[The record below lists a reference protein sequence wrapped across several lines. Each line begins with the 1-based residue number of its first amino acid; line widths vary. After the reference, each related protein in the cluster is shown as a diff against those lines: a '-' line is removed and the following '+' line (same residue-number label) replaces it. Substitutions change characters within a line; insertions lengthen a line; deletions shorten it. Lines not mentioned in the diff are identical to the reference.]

1 MARGWLVIPG
11 DADEARASR
20 RLVRCG
26 LVVIAIAFGG
36 VGAWLAM
43 APVSG
48 AVIAPGIV
56 KVDTN
61 RKVVQHQEG
70 GIVKAILVRD
80 GEHVTAGQA
89 VIELQDVQVEATLE
103 LVRTQLDAEWA
114 RHARLSAERE
124 MARRVMYPET
134 LVRRRADERV
144 AELIR
149 REDALFEVHLEVLR
163 NNEKLLGRQIEE
175 IEREIE
181 ARLVQDEADA
191 AAIRLQREELNA
203 YTALLAQGF
212 VSRMRHL
219 ELERAV
225 VAYESRRG
233 TNQAEMA
240 RARQRVVDLELRLS
254 NLRSDFTQQAEKE
267 LNDSTARIYDLQER
281 LKPFEDAAARQRIS
295 APVDGEVVDLR
306 VTTVGSVIG
315 PRDRLMEI
323 VPVDPD
329 LIVEVHV
336 RPEDITHVAVGSHAD
351 VRLTAF
357 KQRITPVVPGT
368 VIYVSADRLSE
379 PTTNTSHYLAHVR
392 VLAEALRH
400 AGGLTLKAGMP
411 AEAYLKT
418 EPRTPLA
425 YLLDPL
431 LAYVNRGLRE
441 P

>member
-1 MARGWLVIPG
+1 
-11 DADEARASR
+11 
-20 RLVRCG
+20 
-26 LVVIAIAFGG
+26 
-36 VGAWLAM
+36 
-43 APVSG
+43 
-48 AVIAPGIV
+48 
-56 KVDTN
+56 
-61 RKVVQHQEG
+61 
-70 GIVKAILVRD
+70 
-80 GEHVTAGQA
+80 
-89 VIELQDVQVEATLE
+89 
-103 LVRTQLDAEWA
+103 
-114 RHARLSAERE
+114 
-124 MARRVMYPET
+124 
-134 LVRRRADERV
+134 
-144 AELIR
+144 
-149 REDALFEVHLEVLR
+149 
-163 NNEKLLGRQIEE
+163 
-175 IEREIE
+175 
-181 ARLVQDEADA
+181 
-191 AAIRLQREELNA
+191 
-203 YTALLAQGF
+203 
-212 VSRMRHL
+212 
-219 ELERAV
+219 
-225 VAYESRRG
+225 
-233 TNQAEMA
+233 
-240 RARQRVVDLELRLS
+240 
-254 NLRSDFTQQAEKE
+254 LRSDFTQQAEKE

-379 PTTNTSHYLAHVR
+379 PATNTSHYLAHVR